1 MFRAAGKLAMKY
13 PERKQIQIIGIAA
26 AIIVGFAVL
35 RFYPL
40 ARRMTDI
47 RQVRAAQ
54 DIAVGQVREY
64 SIGIPVLRKQV
75 GELRVSLTDY
85 ARRIPPGRQFADLW
99 RRIADVMNEHNLQ
112 DQIVQPGS
120 ETTGPTVGC
129 IPITIQCSGTLE
141 QVFEFLKSLSDF
153 ERVIRIDKLQLLNDA
168 EFSGRIKLIADAKVY
183 YQAAVE
189 PGI

>member
-1 MFRAAGKLAMKY
+1 MKY
-13 PERKQIQIIGIAA
+13 PERKQVQIIGIAA
-26 AIIVGFAVL
+26 AIIVGFGVL

-40 ARRMTDI
+40 ARRMRDI
-47 RQVRAAQ
+47 RHLRSAQ
-54 DIAVGQVREY
+54 DIAVTQVREY
-64 SIGIPVLRKQV
+64 SIGIPVLRRQV
-75 GELRVSLTDY
+75 GELRVSLADY

-99 RRIADVMNEHNLQ
+99 HRIADVMNRHNLQ

-129 IPITIQCSGTLE
+129 IPITIECSGTLE
-141 QVFEFLKSLSDF
+141 QVFEFLKSLADF

-168 EFSGRIKLIADAKVY
+168 DFSGRIKLNADAKVY

-189 PGI
+189 PSI

>member
-1 MFRAAGKLAMKY
+1 MKY
-13 PERKQIQIIGIAA
+13 PEKRQVQIIGIAA
-26 AIIVGFAVL
+26 AIIVGFGVL

-54 DIAVGQVREY
+54 DIEVGQVRDY
-64 SIGIPVLRKQV
+64 STGIPVLRRQV
-75 GELRVSLTDY
+75 GELRVSLADY

-99 RRIADVMNEHNLQ
+99 HRIADVMNRHNLQ

-129 IPITIQCSGTLE
+129 IPITIQCSGTLD
-141 QVFEFLKSLSDF
+141 QVFEFLKSLAEF
-153 ERVIRIDKLQLLNDA
+153 ERVIRIDKLQLVNDT
-168 EFSGRIKLIADAKVY
+168 EFSGRVKLSADAKVY

-189 PGI
+189 PSI